1 MKRTLVIFAVLLL
14 LAALQSCEVVRPQK
28 CTTLEE
34 ANVENQMTR
43 QEKKELEYSRKRH
56 FKSQS
61 RNTRRM
67 MKKSPRR
74 YRNSYF

>member
-1 MKRTLVIFAVLLL
+1 MKKAVIILVILLSVAVF
-14 LAALQSCEVVRPQK
+14 QSCEVVKPQK

-34 ANVENQMTR
+34 ANVENQMSR
-43 QEKKELEYSRKRH
+43 QEKKDLEYSRKRH

-61 RNTRRM
+61 KNTRKM

-74 YRNSYF
+74 YRKSYF